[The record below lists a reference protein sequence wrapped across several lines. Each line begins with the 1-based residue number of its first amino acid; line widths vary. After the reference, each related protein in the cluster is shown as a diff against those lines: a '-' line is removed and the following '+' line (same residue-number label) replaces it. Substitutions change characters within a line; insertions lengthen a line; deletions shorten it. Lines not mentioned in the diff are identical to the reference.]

1 MTTDNPYED
10 LAMRL
15 YWDCQE
21 LQGRLAEV
29 EEDGRRAVLLSWLET
44 QDGKYPV
51 IPEFKPEYSWY
62 NLSSRLTLDSLTG
75 CLTLIDFFTYCCINC
90 LHILPDLARLEQ
102 KYKVEPGGIIGRES
116 TGCFQGKLTVIGV
129 HSAKFD
135 NEKTGDHVKDA
146 VARYDIRHPV
156 CNDTSGHLWSSLAI
170 TCWPT
175 QLLLCPRARPVA
187 VAMGEGHAG
196 LVEELVQAMLEFY
209 GERGSL
215 TGSAVLGET
224 GGEVEGRMLRY
235 PGKLAV
241 SEDMMV
247 ISDTGHHRVLITDRA
262 GAVQEIVGGE
272 EAGDEEGGYLET
284 RLRSPQGLCVAGGR
298 VWVCDTDN
306 NKIKC
311 IDLQTKTVSSV
322 TAAGMSSPWDCCH
335 LSSPDRG
342 EAVLVAMAGSHQVW
356 LLALSDLTWWK
367 GVKYPAG
374 SLVSVVGSGAEENR
388 NNSYPHKAGLA
399 QPSGICCDQEFIYFA
414 DSESS
419 SVRRISIK
427 DGAVTNVAG
436 GERDPTNL
444 FAYGDVDG
452 AGVGAKLQHP
462 LGVSVDTSNKVL
474 YIADSY
480 NHKIKKAVLEG
491 KLYSVSTI
499 VSGLA
504 EPGGLCFVP
513 DNNSVYISDTNSH
526 SVKVLKLDSGE
537 LLSLPVTTDVTDSP
551 DKVRRSEHQV
561 SCEAG
566 QLRISGELGL
576 QSGLKLNTEAAS
588 VWRLS
593 CSQESWQV
601 PARGEI
607 TGDGLNILL
616 SHPALP
622 PASVTTVEISAR
634 LYICTQDGLCLVQAS
649 KHLLSLT
656 AANNSTKEIDLGIL

>member
-1 MTTDNPYED
+1 MTTDNEYED
-10 LAMRL
+10 LAMRV

-21 LQGRLAEV
+21 LQGRLTEV
-29 EEDGRRAVLLSWLET
+29 EADGRRAVILSWLET

-51 IPEFKPEYSWY
+51 IPDFKPEYSWY
-62 NLSSRLTLDSLTG
+62 NLSSRLTLENLNG

-90 LHILPDLARLEQ
+90 LHILPDLARLEE
-102 KYKVEPGGIIGRES
+102 KYK
-116 TGCFQGKLTVIGV
+116 GKLTVVGV

-135 NEKTGDHVKDA
+135 NEKVGDHVKKA

-156 CNDTSGHLWSSLAI
+156 CNDTAGHLWSTLGV

-175 QLLLCPRARPVA
+175 QLLLCPRGRPVA

-215 TGSAVLGET
+215 TSPGVVGEG

-241 SEDMMV
+241 TEEMMV
-247 ISDTGHHRVLITDRA
+247 ISDTGHHRLLITDRA
-262 GAVQEIVGGE
+262 GAVLDIVGGE
-272 EAGDEEGGYLET
+272 EAGDAEGGYQET
-284 RLRSPQGLCVAGGR
+284 RLRSPQGLCVAGSR
-298 VWVCDTDN
+298 VWLCDTDN
-306 NKIKC
+306 HKMKC
-311 IDLQTKTVSSV
+311 VDLQTKTVSSL
-322 TAAGMSSPWDCCH
+322 TAEGVSSPWDCCH

-356 LLALSDLTWWK
+356 LLAVSDVTWWK

-374 SLVSVVGSGAEENR
+374 SFVSVVGSGAEENR

-399 QPSGICCDQEFIYFA
+399 QPSGICSDQEFLYVA

-419 SVRRISIK
+419 TVRRISLK
-427 DGAVTNVAG
+427 DGAVTNLAG

-444 FAYGDVDG
+444 FAYGDTDG
-452 AGVGAKLQHP
+452 AGVAAKLQHP
-462 LGVSVDTSNKVL
+462 LGVSVDSSGRVL

-480 NHKIKKAVLEG
+480 NHKIKTAVLQG

-499 VSGLA
+499 MSGLS
-504 EPGGLCFVP
+504 EPGGLCYVQ
-513 DNNSVYISDTNSH
+513 DNNSVYIADTNSH
-526 SVKVLKLDSGE
+526 SIKVLELASGH
-537 LLSLPVTTDVTDSP
+537 LRPLPITADVTDSP
-551 DKVRRSEHQV
+551 DKVRRSDHQL

-566 QLRISGELGL
+566 QVRLRAGLGL
-576 QSGLKLNTEAAS
+576 QPGRKLNTEAPS

-593 CSQESWQV
+593 CSDKTWQV
-601 PARGEI
+601 TARGEI
-607 TGDGLNILL
+607 TEAGLATVL
-616 SHPALP
+616 SHPALV
-622 PASVTTVEISAR
+622 AATTTTVEISAR
-634 LYICTQDGLCLVQAS
+634 LYVCTEEGLCLVQSS

-656 AANNSTKEIDLGIL
+656 AVAQADNSTTEIDLGLL

>member
-1 MTTDNPYED
+1 MT
-10 LAMRL
+10 
-15 YWDCQE
+15 
-21 LQGRLAEV
+21 V
-29 EEDGRRAVLLSWLET
+29 V
-44 QDGKYPV
+44 
-51 IPEFKPEYSWY
+51 
-62 NLSSRLTLDSLTG
+62 
-75 CLTLIDFFTYCCINC
+75 
-90 LHILPDLARLEQ
+90 
-102 KYKVEPGGIIGRES
+102 
-116 TGCFQGKLTVIGV
+116 GV

-146 VARYDIRHPV
+146 VARYDIHHPV
-156 CNDTSGHLWSSLAI
+156 CNDTTGYLWSTLAI

-175 QLLLCPRARPVA
+175 QLLLCPQGRPVA
-187 VAMGEGHAG
+187 VAMGEGQADV
-196 LVEELVQAMLEFY
+196 VEELVQAMLEFY

-215 TGSAVLGET
+215 TSSGVVGES

-241 SEDMMV
+241 REDMMV

-262 GAVQEIVGGE
+262 GVVLDVVGGE
-272 EAGDEEGGYLET
+272 EAGDTDGGYGET
-284 RLRSPQGLCVAGGR
+284 RLRSPQGLCVAEGGR

-306 NKIKC
+306 NKIKS
-311 IDLQTKTVSSV
+311 INLNTKTVTSL
-322 TAAGMSSPWDCCH
+322 TAAGLSSPWDCCY

-356 LLALSDLTWWK
+356 LLAVSDVTWWK

-374 SLVSVVGSGAEENR
+374 TFVSVVGSGAEENR

-399 QPSGICCDQEFIYFA
+399 QPSGICSDQEFLYVA

-419 SVRRISIK
+419 TVRRISLK

-462 LGVSVDTSNKVL
+462 LGVSVDSRNKVL

-499 VSGLA
+499 VSGLS

-526 SVKVLKLDSGE
+526 SVKVLGLDSGE
-537 LLSLPVTTDVTDSP
+537 LASLAITSDVTDSP

-561 SCEAG
+561 NCEAG
-566 QLRISGELGL
+566 QVKIRAELGL
-576 QSGLKLNTEAAS
+576 QPGLKLNTEAPSAC
-588 VWRLS
+588 RLT
-593 CSQESWQV
+593 CSDQAWQV
-601 PARGEI
+601 PARAEI
-607 TGDGLNILL
+607 TGDGLDIVL
-616 SHPALP
+616 SYPALP
-622 PASVTTVEISAR
+622 PATTTTVEISAR
-634 LYICTQDGLCLVQAS
+634 LYICTEADLCLVQSS
-649 KHLLSLT
+649 KHILSLT
-656 AANNSTKEIDLGIL
+656 ATNNSTKEIDLGIL